1 MFHRYQSAIAL
12 LGCLCLITGCS
23 DLTAENPG
31 SEDLVADVVNL
42 AAPEIAES
50 SGLAASWRK
59 EDHFWTH
66 NDSGDQARLFAFNT
80 KGRLTRTLQF
90 STLQAEDWEDMASF
104 VDGDVPRLLI
114 ADCGDN
120 QRNRSSVTLYLM
132 DEPAPDH
139 EHSVDPKNL
148 TTLSVVYPDGARD
161 CEAVAVDP
169 KRRKIVLVTKSF
181 LPAVGAY
188 TIPLP
193 PRPEGDQA
201 VRQQVTAKRIAT
213 LAIPMVTAMDLNQ
226 RSGDLWLASYF
237 QAFCFSCKD
246 REQKFSDQFSALPKP
261 IELPRWRQIEAFAVD
276 PSEQLWLT
284 SEGSPTPLGRIIHR
298 SEN

>member
-1 MFHRYQSAIAL
+1 MLHRYQSAITL
-12 LGCLCLITGCS
+12 LGCFCLLAGCS

-42 AAPEIAES
+42 AAPEISES

-59 EDHFWTH
+59 ADHFWTH

-80 KGRLTRTLQF
+80 KGRLTRTVKF
-90 STLQAEDWEDMASF
+90 NRLQAKDWEDMASF
-104 VDGDVPRLLI
+104 VDGNVPRLLI

-132 DEPAPDH
+132 DEPAPDQ
-139 EHSVDPKNL
+139 EHSVDPQNL

-181 LPAVGAY
+181 LPAVGVY

-193 PRPEGDQA
+193 PRREGDQV

-226 RSGDLWLASYF
+226 CSGDLWVASYF

-246 REQKFSDQFSALPKP
+246 REQKFSDQFSALPKS

-284 SEGSPTPLGRIIHR
+284 SEGSPTPLGRIIDR

>member
-1 MFHRYQSAIAL
+1 MSHRYLSAITL
-12 LGCLCLITGCS
+12 LGSLCTITGCS
-23 DLTAENPG
+23 DLTAENRG
-31 SEDLVADVVNL
+31 SEDRVADVVNL
-42 AAPEIAES
+42 ATPEIAES
-50 SGLAASWRK
+50 SGLAASWR
-59 EDHFWTH
+59 EADHFWTH

-80 KGRLTRTLQF
+80 KGRLTRTVKF
-90 STLQAEDWEDMASF
+90 STLQAKDWEDMASF
-104 VDGDVPRLLI
+104 VDGNVPRLLI

-132 DEPAPDH
+132 DEPAPDDK
-139 EHSVDPKNL
+139 HSVDPQNL

-181 LPAVGAY
+181 LPAVGVY

-193 PRPEGDQA
+193 PRSEGDQI

-226 RSGDLWLASYF
+226 RNGDLWVASYF

-246 REQKFSDQFSALPKP
+246 REQNFSDQFSALPKP

-284 SEGSPTPLGRIIHR
+284 SEGSPAPLGRIIHR
-298 SEN
+298 SED